1 MEVTIITIYEK
12 KEITNLKENK
22 ESYVEGFG
30 GKKGKREM
38 S

>member
-1 MEVTIITIYEK
+1 MYIITIYGK

-22 ESYVEGFG
+22 ESYMEGFR
-30 GKKGKREM
+30 GKKGKRGM